1 MILNTLLHL
10 LIGQMMFRSC
20 ATCVLEKSI
29 NTYEIIL
36 YLMELIRINSK
47 IYLAVKNEIE
57 K

>member
-1 MILNTLLHL
+1 
-10 LIGQMMFRSC
+10 MMFRSC